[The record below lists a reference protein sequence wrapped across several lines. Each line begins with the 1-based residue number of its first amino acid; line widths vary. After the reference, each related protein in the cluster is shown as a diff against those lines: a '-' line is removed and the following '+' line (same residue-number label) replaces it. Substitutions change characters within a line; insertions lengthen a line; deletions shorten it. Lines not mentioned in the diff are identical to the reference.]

1 MAGLA
6 QGYAGV
12 LPALFNVV
20 GVRGWWLVADT
31 ARKFFDLLQV
41 LAFCLV

>member
-12 LPALFNVV
+12 LPALLDVV
-20 GVRGWWLVADT
+20 SVRRWWLVTDT
-31 ARKFFDLLQV
+31 AGKFFDLLQV

>member
-12 LPALFNVV
+12 LPALLDVV
-20 GVRGWWLVADT
+20 SVRGRCFVAHT
-31 ARKFFDLLQV
+31 AGKLFDLLQV
-41 LAFCLV
+41 LAFCFV